1 MQKEQFRHRHRLW
14 DRLGISASALC
25 LVHCVALPFLL
36 AGMPALAR
44 FESSLGTGFHM
55 GMAVLVTATV
65 VPALWGGFKRHRD
78 FPTVAFGGWGLT
90 LILIGLLAGDGHG
103 GHDHTSHPQVAHHA
117 AHDHADHDHDHDHDH
132 DNHDNHDHADHDH
145 ADHDHATHHHA
156 DHDHADHDHATHDH
170 AIHDE
175 NEVHSEHQHSLMG
188 RESILT
194 MLGSVFLVTAHVR
207 NLSKCR
213 EGCQLEGCDQHD

>member
-1 MQKEQFRHRHRLW
+1 MQKEKILHRHRLW

-44 FESSLGTGFHM
+44 FESSLGTGFHIV
-55 GMAVLVTATV
+55 MAVLVTATV
-65 VPALWGGFKRHRD
+65 VPALRGGFKRHRD
-78 FPTVAFGGWGLT
+78 VPTLAFGGWGLS

-103 GHDHTSHPQVAHHA
+103 GHDHGSHGEADHHVA
-117 AHDHADHDHDHDHDH
+117 HDHDHDHDH
-132 DNHDNHDHADHDH
+132 H
-145 ADHDHATHHHA
+145 HDHATHG
-156 DHDHADHDHATHDH
+156 DGDHAGH
-170 AIHDE
+170 
-175 NEVHSEHQHSLMG
+175 NHSLMS

>member
-1 MQKEQFRHRHRLW
+1 MQREQFRHRHRLW

-44 FESSLGTGFHM
+44 FESSLGTGFHIA
-55 GMAVLVTATV
+55 MAVLVTATV
-65 VPALWGGFKRHRD
+65 VPALRGGFKRHRD
-78 FPTVAFGGWGLT
+78 VPTVAFGGWGLT
-90 LILIGLLAGDGHG
+90 LILIGLLASDGHG
-103 GHDHTSHPQVAHHA
+103 GHDHSSRTQADHHA
-117 AHDHADHDHDHDHDH
+117 AHDHDHGHADHGSDGDHAGHDHG
-132 DNHDNHDHADHDH
+132 HDHAAHGSHEGHAGHDH
-145 ADHDHATHHHA
+145 GHDHATHES
-156 DHDHADHDHATHDH
+156 DGDHAGHD
-170 AIHDE
+170 
-175 NEVHSEHQHSLMG
+175 HSLMS

-194 MLGSVFLVTAHVR
+194 MLGSVFLVTAHLR

>member
-1 MQKEQFRHRHRLW
+1 MQEEEFSHRHRLW

-44 FESSLGTGFHM
+44 FESSLGTGFHIA
-55 GMAVLVTATV
+55 MAVLVTATV
-65 VPALWGGFKRHRD
+65 VPALRGGFKRHRD
-78 FPTVAFGGWGLT
+78 VPTVAFGGCGLT
-90 LILIGLLAGDGHG
+90 LILIGLLASDGHG
-103 GHDHTSHPQVAHHA
+103 GHDHSSNTSHTEADHHVT
-117 AHDHADHDHDHDHDH
+117 HDHDHDHDHDH
-132 DNHDNHDHADHDH
+132 EHEHEHKNAAQDGAGDHA
-145 ADHDHATHHHA
+145 
-156 DHDHADHDHATHDH
+156 
-170 AIHDE
+170 
-175 NEVHSEHQHSLMG
+175 EHQHSLMS

>member
-1 MQKEQFRHRHRLW
+1 MQREQFRHRHRLW

-44 FESSLGTGFHM
+44 FESSLGTGFHIA
-55 GMAVLVTATV
+55 MAVLVTATV
-65 VPALWGGFKRHRD
+65 VPALRGGFKRHRD
-78 FPTVAFGGWGLT
+78 VPTVAFGGWGLT
-90 LILIGLLAGDGHG
+90 LILIGLLASDGHG
-103 GHDHTSHPQVAHHA
+103 GHDHSSHTQADHHA
-117 AHDHADHDHDHDHDH
+117 AHDH
-132 DNHDNHDHADHDH
+132 DHDH
-145 ADHDHATHHHA
+145 ADHGSDGDHAG
-156 DHDHADHDHATHDH
+156 HD
-170 AIHDE
+170 
-175 NEVHSEHQHSLMG
+175 HSLMS

-194 MLGSVFLVTAHVR
+194 MLGSVFLVTAHLR

>member
-78 FPTVAFGGWGLT
+78 VPTVAFGGWGLT

-103 GHDHTSHPQVAHHA
+103 GHDHTSHPEVAHHA
-117 AHDHADHDHDHDHDH
+117 VHDHADHDHDHDHDH
-132 DNHDNHDHADHDH
+132 ADHDHDH
-145 ADHDHATHHHA
+145 ADHDHAT
-156 DHDHADHDHATHDH
+156 HDHADHDHATHDH
-170 AIHDE
+170 AIHDHAIHDHATHNE

>member
-1 MQKEQFRHRHRLW
+1 MQREQFRHRHRLW

-44 FESSLGTGFHM
+44 FESSLGTGFHIA
-55 GMAVLVTATV
+55 MAVLVTATV
-65 VPALWGGFKRHRD
+65 VPALRGGFKRHRD
-78 FPTVAFGGWGLT
+78 VPTVAFGGWGLT
-90 LILIGLLAGDGHG
+90 LILIGLLASDGHG
-103 GHDHTSHPQVAHHA
+103 GHDHSSRTQADHHA
-117 AHDHADHDHDHDHDH
+117 AHDHDHG
-132 DNHDNHDHADHDH
+132 HADHGSDGDH
-145 ADHDHATHHHA
+145 AGHDHGHDHATHES
-156 DHDHADHDHATHDH
+156 DGDHAGHD
-170 AIHDE
+170 
-175 NEVHSEHQHSLMG
+175 HSLMS

-194 MLGSVFLVTAHVR
+194 MLGSVFLVTAHLR

>member
-36 AGMPALAR
+36 AGIPTLAR
-44 FESSLGTGFHM
+44 FESSLGTGFHIA
-55 GMAVLVTATV
+55 MAVLVTATV
-65 VPALWGGFKRHRD
+65 VPALRGGFKRHRD
-78 FPTVAFGGWGLT
+78 VPTLAFGGWGLS
-90 LILIGLLAGDGHG
+90 LILIGLLTSDGHG
-103 GHDHTSHPQVAHHA
+103 GHDHGSHAEIEHHAGHDHGHDHVHA
-117 AHDHADHDHDHDHDH
+117 AHDHAAHDHDHAE
-132 DNHDNHDHADHDH
+132 HDHAAHDHDH
-145 ADHDHATHHHA
+145 AEHDHAAQDHGHA
-156 DHDHADHDHATHDH
+156 GHDDGGDHA
-170 AIHDE
+170 
-175 NEVHSEHQHSLMG
+175 EHQHSLMS

>member
-36 AGMPALAR
+36 AGIPTLAR
-44 FESSLGTGFHM
+44 FESSLGTGFHIA
-55 GMAVLVTATV
+55 MAVLVTATV
-65 VPALWGGFKRHRD
+65 VPALRGGFKRHRD
-78 FPTVAFGGWGLT
+78 VPTLAFGGWGLS
-90 LILIGLLAGDGHG
+90 LILIGLLTSDGHG
-103 GHDHTSHPQVAHHA
+103 GHDHGSHAETEHHAGHDHGHDHVHAAHDHDHAEHDHA
-117 AHDHADHDHDHDHDH
+117 AHDHAA
-132 DNHDNHDHADHDH
+132 HDHAAHDH
-145 ADHDHATHHHA
+145 GHAGHDDGGDHA
-156 DHDHADHDHATHDH
+156 
-170 AIHDE
+170 
-175 NEVHSEHQHSLMG
+175 EHQHSLMS

>member
-1 MQKEQFRHRHRLW
+1 MQEAQFHHRLW

-44 FESSLGTGFHM
+44 FEASLGTGFHVV
-55 GMAVLVTATV
+55 MAVLVTTTV
-65 VPALWGGFKRHRD
+65 VPALRSGFKRHRD
-78 FPTVAFGGWGLT
+78 VPTVAFGGWGLT

-103 GHDHTSHPQVAHHA
+103 GHDHGSHAEADHHA
-117 AHDHADHDHDHDHDH
+117 THEHDHDHDHDHDH
-132 DNHDNHDHADHDH
+132 ENAAHDGGEDHA
-145 ADHDHATHHHA
+145 
-156 DHDHADHDHATHDH
+156 
-170 AIHDE
+170 
-175 NEVHSEHQHSLMG
+175 VHQHSLMS

-194 MLGSVFLVTAHVR
+194 MFGSAFLVTAHVR

-213 EGCQLEGCDQHD
+213 KGCQLEGCDQHD